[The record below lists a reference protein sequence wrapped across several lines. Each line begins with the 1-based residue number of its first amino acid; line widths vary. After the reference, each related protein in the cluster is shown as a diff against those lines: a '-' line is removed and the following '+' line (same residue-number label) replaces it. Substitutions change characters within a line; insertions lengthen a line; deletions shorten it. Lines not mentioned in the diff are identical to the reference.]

1 MTGPCAA
8 QALNSSSNFSDSKN
22 LVFLRTTDMHFGT
35 GHREEASPVA
45 LQGCH
50 AGSLAF
56 KQQLPLTI
64 SHWTELCRLT
74 PELVMG
80 RAQRLNGSVQCVH
93 LLDHIVCGS
102 IFTPSGP
109 HTPTTCSS
117 MNTHRHT
124 HTGGLLSAVL

>member
-1 MTGPCAA
+1 
-8 QALNSSSNFSDSKN
+8 
-22 LVFLRTTDMHFGT
+22 MHFGT

-56 KQQLPLTI
+56 KRQLPLTI

-80 RAQRLNGSVQCVH
+80 RAQRLNGSVQ
-93 LLDHIVCGS
+93 LLWILLFVDQFSLLQGHIHPQHV
-102 IFTPSGP
+102 
-109 HTPTTCSS
+109 
-117 MNTHRHT
+117 R
-124 HTGGLLSAVL
+124 A